1 MGSRENSGSSI
12 RFPSIMRD
20 VTLSDI
26 ERLRADDT
34 ATEAVFEMDEDA
46 FRALYDR
53 TARALWVY
61 LSRMTGSR
69 DLADDLLQE
78 TYYRFLRSR
87 AGYESDTHRRNA
99 LFQIATNL
107 ARDRHRRGRRAALVP
122 LPDGNELPELRAGVD
137 LAGETQRR
145 TDLSRAMAQLRP
157 RDREM
162 LWLAYAQGSSHRDI
176 AGTIGVKTAS
186 VRLLLF
192 RARHKLAALL
202 RGDTHG
208 TTREKAGRHDG

>member
-1 MGSRENSGSSI
+1 
-12 RFPSIMRD
+12 MRD

-26 ERLRADDT
+26 ERLRADDA
-34 ATEAVFEMDEDA
+34 ATDAVFEMDEEA

-53 TARALWVY
+53 TARALWAY

-78 TYYRFLRSR
+78 TYYRFLRARS
-87 AGYESDTHRRNA
+87 GYESDTHRRNA

-107 ARDRHRRGRRAALVP
+107 ARDGHRRGRRAALVP
-122 LPDGNELPELRAGVD
+122 FPDGKGLPELAAGAD
-137 LAGETQRR
+137 LARETQRR
-145 TDLSRAMAQLRP
+145 TDLSRAMARLRP

-176 AGTIGVKTAS
+176 AGTLGLKTAS

-202 RGDTHG
+202 GGDLNG
-208 TTREKAGRHDG
+208 TTRQKAGPRDS